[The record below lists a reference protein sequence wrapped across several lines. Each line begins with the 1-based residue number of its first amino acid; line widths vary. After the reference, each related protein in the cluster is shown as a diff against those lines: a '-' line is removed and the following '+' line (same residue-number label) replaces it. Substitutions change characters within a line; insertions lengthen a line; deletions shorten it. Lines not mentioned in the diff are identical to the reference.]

1 MSEPSRNDA
10 VLAARGLSVGYGG
23 RHPTVVLSDVNAE
36 LQGGR
41 CVALLGPN
49 GSGKSTLLRTL
60 AGLQRPLAGEVLLD
74 GTDIAR
80 LSAGEVARVLSVVL
94 TDAIDAAQLS
104 AWDVVALG
112 RAPHAGFTGRLAAA
126 DREVVRGAF
135 VATASAHLA
144 ARPLQDLSDGERQR
158 VLIARALAQ
167 EPRLIL
173 LDEPTAFLDLE
184 ARADIAQLLRE
195 LAHGDEAQRRAIVI
209 TTHDFDLAVQMADE
223 LWLIRQMGC
232 WSAGVPTS
240 WRSRERSTRCSRTTR
255 CSSTGNRGASTCAL
269 GDRARRWGSDGAALE
284 RRAGGVGALRLT
296 TPCPVAQLVERAA
309 VNR

>member
-1 MSEPSRNDA
+1 M
-10 VLAARGLSVGYGG
+10 LAARGLSVGYGG

-74 GTDIAR
+74 GTDIAQ
-80 LSAGEVARVLSVVL
+80 LSAGAIARVLSVVL

-112 RAPHAGFTGRLAAA
+112 RAPHAGFSGRLAAA
-126 DREVVRGAF
+126 DREVVRRAF

-195 LAHGDEAQRRAIVI
+195 LAHGDDAQRRAIVI

-223 LWLIRQMGC
+223 LWLIRQG
-232 WSAGVPTS
+232 WGAGQ
-240 WRSRERSTRCSRTTR
+240 RESRRAGGAGSIRRPVLAPRAARSTGS
-255 CSSTGNRGASTCAL
+255 RGASTCAL
-269 GDRARRWGSDGAALE
+269 GDTARRRGGAAAALE
-284 RRAGGVGALRLT
+284 RRAGGVGALRLR